1 MGRLLGMLPSDDPDA
16 VTTADRVRHFSAF
29 RPSDPKEPAVRLNGQ
44 PKLSCGVCGGR
55 GFLSD
60 VETFS
65 TYDDEGQDEEQERV
79 GRRGRPPKPW
89 RRTVDT
95 RLLDLGFAG

>member
-1 MGRLLGMLPSDDPDA
+1 MGRLFGMLPADDVEG
-16 VTTADRVRHFSAF
+16 VTTAGRLRHFSAF
-29 RPSDPKEPAVRLNGQ
+29 RPSDPKEPAVRLSGQ
-44 PKLSCGVCGGR
+44 PSFRCMVCGGR

-65 TYDDEGQDEEQERV
+65 TYDDEATEEEQDRV

-89 RRTVDT
+89 RRMVDT
-95 RLLDLGFAG
+95 RLSDLGFAG